1 MPANRSGGR
10 EHPEGR
16 GAAWRGSRAFA
27 KLSGRPGGDVSPPPP
42 GRAAADANV
51 LLDPK
56 KQQSIPMSRRE
67 VSPSSAEP
75 VDARPSAA
83 PEPARARR
91 AGSARRKS
99 SGGRKGAGERRGTSA
114 EKRKLI
120 LDTAIRV
127 FAEKGY
133 PDTRISDIAKR
144 AEIAYGLVYH
154 YFKNKEEILD
164 TIFFERWGEFIEGVR
179 AIAGD
184 DGPVEDKLLSIAEV
198 ILSAQRSRPEWVK
211 ILIFEIQRS
220 QRMLD
225 RERMA
230 TVGELFETIAGILR
244 QGQARGELRAD
255 LDPEVACYIFV
266 GGLDTVVTS
275 RVLALMPTDE
285 VTPEAEGAHSMQL
298 AKTVVE
304 LFVRG
309 MAAPS
314 QDGTTGSR
322 ATPSPA
328 PATD

>member
-1 MPANRSGGR
+1 MPRSDKR
-10 EHPEGR
+10 KR
-16 GAAWRGSRAFA
+16 
-27 KLSGRPGGDVSPPPP
+27 KISPH
-42 GRAAADANV
+42 
-51 LLDPK
+51 
-56 KQQSIPMSRRE
+56 
-67 VSPSSAEP
+67 
-75 VDARPSAA
+75 
-83 PEPARARR
+83 
-91 AGSARRKS
+91 
-99 SGGRKGAGERRGTSA
+99 
-114 EKRKLI
+114 EKRRLI
-120 LDTAIRV
+120 LNAAVRV
-127 FAEKGY
+127 FSQKGFHRC
-133 PDTRISDIAKR
+133 RISDIATE
-144 AEIAYGLVYH
+144 ADVAYGLVYH

>member
-1 MPANRSGGR
+1 M
-10 EHPEGR
+10 
-16 GAAWRGSRAFA
+16 
-27 KLSGRPGGDVSPPPP
+27 
-42 GRAAADANV
+42 
-51 LLDPK
+51 
-56 KQQSIPMSRRE
+56 
-67 VSPSSAEP
+67 
-75 VDARPSAA
+75 AR
-83 PEPARARR
+83 RARR
-91 AGSARRKS
+91 KPV
-99 SGGRKGAGERRGTSA
+99 GGRKSAGEKRGTSA
-114 EKRKLI
+114 EKRQLI

-164 TIFFERWGEFIEGVR
+164 TIFFDRWGEFIEGVR

-184 DGPVEDKLLSIAEV
+184 DGPVEDKLVSIAEV
-198 ILSAQRSRPEWVK
+198 ILSAHKSRPEWIK

-220 QRMLD
+220 HRMLD
-225 RERMA
+225 RERME

-244 QGQARGELRAD
+244 EGQARGELRTD

-275 RVLALMPTDE
+275 RVLALIPTDE
-285 VTPEAEGAHSMQL
+285 ITPETEGAHYVQL

-309 MAAPS
+309 MAA
-314 QDGTTGSR
+314 GS
-322 ATPSPA
+322 PES
-328 PATD
+328 ATD